1 MYYESYAYCEKL
13 PMVNDTIC
21 APGATP
27 FFSGLSRKYAAAIE
41 ATWVPWLA
49 EIQNTM

>member
-1 MYYESYAYCEKL
+1 MA
-13 PMVNDTIC
+13 NDIIC

-27 FFSGLSRKYAAAIE
+27 FFSGLSGKHAAAIE

-49 EIQNTM
+49 EIKNKDTCITN